1 MASSAQINADRFL
14 ADRDAPLC
22 SLNVAK
28 SFTQLRRAS
37 HRIRSRFSIYQS
49 IFRCS
54 VKEKL
59 YAHHFTQAAWAGAR
73 IIQSQWTPHADRLF
87 DFLILTFSHGGKL
100 ADLESLKSKSG
111 LSDQAW
117 DDLLQYTI
125 QVRCVLDASVLVSQS
140 PFIF

>member
-22 SLNVAK
+22 GLNVAK
-28 SFTQLRRAS
+28 SFAQLRRAS
-37 HRIRSRFSIYQS
+37 DQIRSRSNIHQS

-54 VKEKL
+54 AKEKL
-59 YAHHFTQAAWAGAR
+59 YAHHFTQASWAGAR
-73 IIQSQWTPHADRLF
+73 IIQSQWTPYADRLF
-87 DFLILTFSHGGKL
+87 DLLILTFSHGGKL

-125 QVRCVLDASVLVSQS
+125 QVRCALNAPVLVSQS
-140 PFIF
+140 TVVF